1 MSNFMKIR
9 PVGAELFHADG
20 LTDMVKL
27 IVAFRNFANA
37 PIYSKIYKCFTFS
50 FRVCSS
56 RTGRTIVLYNCVLP
70 DDGPVWA
77 EICRIGVLYYCNFNK
92 IVCIC

>member
-1 MSNFMKIR
+1 MSNFMEIR
-9 PVGAELFHADG
+9 LVGTEFHADG
-20 LTDMVKL
+20 PTDMLKL

-37 PIYSKIYKCFTFS
+37 SIYSKIYKCFTFS

-56 RTGRTIVLYNCVLP
+56 RTGGTTVLYSCVLP

-77 EICRIGVLYYCNFNK
+77 EICRSWCFILL
-92 IVCIC
+92 